1 MKRTVI
7 STLTL
12 AAVLGFTSLA
22 VAGDGKDCAHDGKAK
37 GASSK
42 HASHASIDKIM
53 AEKAAHG
60 WLGFE
65 ASKNE
70 ATGAVTVVKVAPGSP
85 ASQAGFREGD
95 ELVALNGIALTA
107 ENKDQLKKAKAGLA
121 VGKQVNYTVRRAGNE
136 RQLTATL
143 GAVPQSVLAE
153 WRSNIEKEQAVQ
165 MAQAG
170 N

>member
-22 VAGDGKDCAHDGKAK
+22 AAGGGKDCAQDGKAK
-37 GASSK
+37 AASSK
-42 HASHASIDKIM
+42 HASIDKIM

-65 ASKNE
+65 TSKNE
-70 ATGAVTVVKVAPGSP
+70 STGSITVVKVAAGSP

-121 VGKQVNYTVRRAGNE
+121 VGKQVNYTIRRAGNE

-153 WRSNIEKEQAVQ
+153 WRSQIEKEQAVQ

>member
-1 MKRTVI
+1 MMKRTVI

-22 VAGDGKDCAHDGKAK
+22 AAGGGKDCAHAGKAK
-37 GASSK
+37 AASSK
-42 HASHASIDKIM
+42 HASIDKIM

-65 ASKNE
+65 TSKSEASV
-70 ATGAVTVVKVAPGSP
+70 VTVAKVAPGSP
-85 ASQAGFREGD
+85 ASEAGFQEGD

-107 ENKDQLKKAKAGLA
+107 ENKKQLKKHKAGLA
-121 VGKQVNYTVRRAGNE
+121 VGKQVSYTVRRAGAE

-143 GAVPQSVLAE
+143 APVPQDVLAQ
-153 WRSNIEKEQAVQ
+153 WRAEIEREQAVQ